1 MKTAAAIGAAAWL
14 AAGVAPAQ
22 ELPDP
27 QVFLFPDSIGSGH
40 DLLWA
45 GEEDV
50 TYFVMG
56 SEDLAAWRY
65 FNVIDQGNEAGH
77 RLWFFRNAPS
87 FFVRV
92 CKTAEP
98 TFPWDDPD
106 EDDLLTSFELEYSM
120 ATGLD
125 PFNADSNDD
134 QTEDGAEDPD
144 DDDLT
149 NLIEQRLGLNPA
161 VDDSDADETLDGLED
176 SDQDGIGNVAELTRE
191 GGATDPGNPDTDGD
205 GIPDG
210 IDPNPTS
217 GDFTATAATTLEVWA
232 PLE

>member
-1 MKTAAAIGAAAWL
+1 MKTLTAVSAAVWL

-45 GEEDV
+45 GEEGV

-77 RLWFFRNAPS
+77 RLWFFSNAPS
-87 FFVRV
+87 YFVRV
-92 CKTAEP
+92 YKTAEP

-120 ATGLD
+120 VTGLD
-125 PFNADSNDD
+125 PFEPDSDGD
-134 QTEDGAEDPD
+134 QTQDSAEDPD
-144 DDDLT
+144 NDGLT

-176 SDQDGIGNVAELTRE
+176 SDQDGIGNLAEVT
-191 GGATDPGNPDTDGD
+191 GGTDPGNPDTDGD

-210 IDPNPTS
+210 EDLDPNDPYVTGS
-217 GDFTATAATTLEVWA
+217 ALAVRQVLT
-232 PLE
+232 PLQP